1 MLSLQID
8 EKTLEG
14 QMKSLSSTTRNV
26 RAAKKICRNKDTI
39 HTLLD
44 ALNTKPKFTKMVEYS
59 LECLKVNDNTTSACN
74 TPCTGFSSY
83 LVC

>member
-1 MLSLQID
+1 VLLLCFSSQID

-14 QMKSLSSTTRNV
+14 QMKTLSSTTRNV

-44 ALNTKPKFTKMVEYS
+44 ALNTKPKVSS
-59 LECLKVNDNTTSACN
+59 LPWRK
-74 TPCTGFSSY
+74 
-83 LVC
+83 